1 MRLETRFG
9 AGFKPFGNQV
19 SSHFVFTERCV
30 YIQGLLH
37 REGPSHRDGFLQRD
51 DFTKGCF
58 YVRVLL
64 RGDTFNTEML
74 LHTGALRYKYFYT
87 EMILLT
93 QAPLHR
99 DAFTQVFSHVN
110 TSTVHGVLRT
120 HSFTL
125 RFLYTKAL
133 LHRGIL
139 THTHTQWQS
148 RLHANTF
155 TRRCS
160 FCARFLYMHASS
172 VTGMPLITHAFT
184 QRYFYTETPS
194 HREKCLFTHKYFY
207 REMILHWAIFTQ
219 KPKQTEVLLQRNAC
233 ARRVFSYGHFHTD
246 ILLNYFLW
254 RTRVWRKEFG
264 KHMQNHSFTT
274 AFDGRD
280 AFVGKG
286 WPRTNPHCNL
296 TSMHDDRHFVR
307 TGCVSWTSIHVALPL
322 EEKS

>member
-99 DAFTQVFSHVN
+99 DAFTQVFLHVN

-139 THTHTQWQS
+139 THTHTVAVTFTCKYFYAAVFILRAFS
-148 RLHANTF
+148 LHARKLCHRDAFDQTCFYTEIFLHGDTF
-155 TRRCS
+155 AKRE
-160 FCARFLYMHASS
+160 
-172 VTGMPLITHAFT
+172 MPFYTQILLQRDDFT
-184 QRYFYTETPS
+184 LGNFYTETKTN
-194 HREKCLFTHKYFY
+194 RGAFT
-207 REMILHWAIFTQ
+207 
-219 KPKQTEVLLQRNAC
+219 
-233 ARRVFSYGHFHTD
+233 
-246 ILLNYFLW
+246 
-254 RTRVWRKEFG
+254 KEC
-264 KHMQNHSFTT
+264 MCT
-274 AFDGRD
+274 
-280 AFVGKG
+280 KG
-286 WPRTNPHCNL
+286 
-296 TSMHDDRHFVR
+296 F
-307 TGCVSWTSIHVALPL
+307 
-322 EEKS
+322 